1 MEEDSI
7 LCERELAEI
16 LSFLH
21 GNQSSMHSLY
31 SNLGWLG
38 LNQQLGV
45 SMDEFKT
52 PPLEKIS
59 TKSSISSRIGF
70 PCLWEIIT
78 RYL

>member
-31 SNLGWLG
+31 SNLGWSI

-45 SMDEFKT
+45 SMDGFKT
-52 PPLEKIS
+52 PPLDKIS
-59 TKSSISSRIGF
+59 NKSSISSRIGF
-70 PCLWEIIT
+70 S
-78 RYL
+78 YL